1 MKQLFLILNF
11 LYYIHG
17 FAQCNSDSFFD
28 ECSSHLDK
36 AIFMKAFTIS
46 SEKFKKGESSVEY
59 GYIYSKGT
67 TYTITSC
74 DTESNKMIV
83 ELYDRTKKLI
93 TSNYDKTNKTFD
105 SKMTYTCAET
115 GVYYL
120 KFKFKKEAE
129 GCGLS
134 LLGFKK

>member
-1 MKQLFLILNF
+1 MKLLFLIISILF
-11 LYYIHG
+11 SFHS
-17 FAQCNSDSFFD
+17 FAQCNSDSFYD
-28 ECSSHLDK
+28 DCSTNLDK
-36 AIFMKAFTIS
+36 AIFMKAFNIS
-46 SEKFKKGESSVEY
+46 TEKFKKGESSVEY

-74 DTESNKMIV
+74 DSENNKMIV

-93 TSNYDKTNKTFD
+93 TSNYDKTNRTFS
-105 SKMTYTCAET
+105 SKMNYECTET

-120 KFKFKKEAE
+120 RFKFKKEAE

>member
-1 MKQLFLILNF
+1 MKLLSLIISILFSF
-11 LYYIHG
+11 HS
-17 FAQCNSDSFFD
+17 FAQCNSDSFYD
-28 ECSSHLDK
+28 ECATQLNK
-36 AIFMKAFTIS
+36 AIFMKAFNVS

-67 TYTITSC
+67 TYIITAC
-74 DTESNKMIV
+74 DTENNKMIV

-93 TSNYDKTNKTFD
+93 VSNYDRTNRVFD
-105 SKMTYTCAET
+105 SKMTYACIET

-120 KFKFKKEAE
+120 RFKFKKEAE

-134 LLGFKK
+134 LLGFIK